1 MSVELLCVI
10 VSVILCM
17 FLLVLTG
24 LPFLV
29 QVNITGPVLNSTKH
43 SSELVA
49 PAMREE
55 PMSFSDTLILGAMNE
70 TVMVRIVMMLA
81 H

>member
-10 VSVILCM
+10 VSITLL
-17 FLLVLTG
+17 LLVLTG

-29 QVNITGPVLNSTKH
+29 QKKVTAGAALHSTVHNS
-43 SSELVA
+43 EMVA

-55 PMSFSDTLILGAMNE
+55 PMSFSDTLILFAIN
-70 TVMVRIVMMLA
+70 
-81 H
+81 